1 MMMIIMIE
9 SSLLCEMRRLLTYN
23 YYNILQKMDNEI
35 LVQTKN
41 TTTADYTI
49 YMWSICSTEITWLI
63 YNVFKIMALK
73 Y

>member
-1 MMMIIMIE
+1 MIIMIE